1 MIGRGIN
8 GSLSRR
14 SHLKGN
20 PPEDSCEEEHSS
32 QRGGFLF
39 EVVNGLRNPGDNL
52 FTISPPIPTSLPI
65 SGRLNLR
72 RTVCI
77 FTANLLT
84 DEHRITS
91 MPLAVDF
98 TTITEM
104 FDRLTKK
111 YANKKR
117 PVMMHKVDGHFTG
130 ISYSELRSMV
140 VNCSLGLASLGVK
153 REDNIALISEN
164 RPEWVVSDLG
174 IVSLGAVTVPLY
186 TTLTPKQ
193 IEYIFNN
200 AGVKIAF
207 VSNQFQLTKVLKI
220 YDQVKTLEKIIVLS
234 EKGIELNDPV
244 MGLSSL
250 LKRGERFSQQNPTY
264 YAEAI
269 RRVKPEDLLTI
280 IYTSGTTGDP
290 KGVMLTHSN
299 LVSNIHAAA
308 AVLPFG
314 HEDVFLSFLP
324 LCHSFE
330 KMAGYL
336 TALASG
342 AMIAY
347 AESVETVRDNLLEV
361 RPTVMTAVPR
371 FFERLYDRVRK
382 QVDNGPP
389 AKRKIFYWA
398 VDVGRRLAE
407 AKRSG
412 NVPASLKAQHQLAD
426 VLVYRK
432 FRHRLGGRLRFMVSG
447 GAALAKELGEFFEAI
462 GIQII
467 EGYGLTE
474 TSPVISANRLDRYK
488 FGTVGFPIPGVE
500 VKIAEDGEILTR
512 GPHVMKG
519 YWHNKQA
526 TDEAIDREGWLHT
539 GDIGMFDREGFL
551 VITDRKKH
559 LFVSSGGKNIAPQ
572 PIENLFLQSK
582 FIDQFVL
589 IGDRRMFLSA
599 LIVPDFESLK
609 SYASKNGIRYTT
621 DADLAKHPEVY
632 RLIESDVQALQKDL
646 ATYERVRKFV
656 LLDSPLTVENGELTP
671 TLKVK
676 RKVVEEKYR
685 DLIEQMYQL

>member
-1 MIGRGIN
+1 
-8 GSLSRR
+8 
-14 SHLKGN
+14 
-20 PPEDSCEEEHSS
+20 
-32 QRGGFLF
+32 
-39 EVVNGLRNPGDNL
+39 
-52 FTISPPIPTSLPI
+52 
-65 SGRLNLR
+65 
-72 RTVCI
+72 
-77 FTANLLT
+77 
-84 DEHRITS
+84 
-91 MPLAVDF
+91 MPLAVEFD
-98 TTITEM
+98 TITDM
-104 FDRLTKK
+104 FDKLTKK
-111 YANKKR
+111 YMNEKR
-117 PVMMHKVDGHFTG
+117 PVLMHKVDGRYTG

-153 REDNIALISEN
+153 RGDNIALISEN
-164 RPEWVVSDLG
+164 RPEWVVADLG

-200 AGVKIAF
+200 AGVRFAF
-207 VSNQFQLTKVLKI
+207 VSNQFQLTKLLKI
-220 YDQVKTLEKIIVLS
+220 YDQVKTLEKVIVLS
-234 EKGIELNDPV
+234 EKGVELNDPV
-244 MGLSSL
+244 IGLSSV
-250 LKRGERFSQQNPTY
+250 LKRGERFNQQNPTHFLDSIKR
-264 YAEAI
+264 AT
-269 RRVKPEDLLTI
+269 PDDLLTI

-290 KGVMLTHSN
+290 KGVMLTHGN
-299 LVSNIHAAA
+299 LVSNMKAAA
-308 AVLPFG
+308 EVLPFD
-314 HEDVFLSFLP
+314 HRDVFLSFLP

-342 AMIAY
+342 ATIAY
-347 AESVETVRDNLLEV
+347 AESVETVRDNLLEI

-371 FFERLYDRVRK
+371 FFERLYDRIRK

-389 AKRKIFYWA
+389 LKRKIFYWA
-398 VDVGRRLAE
+398 ADVGRRIAE

-412 NVPASLKAQHQLAD
+412 NIPVSLKTQHALAD

-462 GIQII
+462 GIQVI

-474 TSPVISANRLDRYK
+474 TSPVISVNRLDRYK

-500 VKIAEDGEILTR
+500 VKIADDGEILTR

-519 YWHNKQA
+519 YWRNKQA
-526 TDEAIDREGWLHT
+526 TAEVIDNDGWLHT
-539 GDIGMFDREGFL
+539 GDIGVFDRDGFL

-572 PIENLFLQSK
+572 PLENLFLQSK

-599 LIVPDFESLK
+599 LIVPDFESLRTF
-609 SYASKNGIRYTT
+609 ASTNGITFT
-621 DADLAKHPEVY
+621 SDADLVKHPEVY
-632 RLIESDVQALQKDL
+632 KLIESEIQSLQKDL

-656 LLDSPLTVENGELTP
+656 LLDSPLTIENGELTP

-676 RKVVEEKYR
+676 RKVVEEKYSH
-685 DLIEQMYQL
+685 LIERMYQL